1 MSSIPTW
8 LMYAFLS
15 ALAAALSPV
24 FGRVGVQ
31 KIDDNLATTVRSIAM
46 TLMLAIFCTAVGAWR
61 HVDQLR
67 GRGLIAIILTGLAGA
82 TSWVFYFKAL
92 KIAEVSQVAPID
104 KLSMPLG
111 ILIAVLLLGERPSA
125 MNWLGILLISGG
137 AYLATL
143 PRAG

>member
-1 MSSIPTW
+1 MSSFPTW
-8 LMYAFLS
+8 LIYAFLA

-46 TLMLAIFCTAVGAWR
+46 TLMLAIFCTTVGAWR

-67 GRGLIAIILTGLAGA
+67 GRALAAIILTGLAGA

-92 KIAEVSQVAPID
+92 RIAQVSQVAPID

-111 ILIAVLLLGERPSA
+111 ILIAVLFLGERPSA
-125 MNWLGILLISGG
+125 MNWLGILLIAGG

-143 PRAG
+143 PRGA